1 MRSGASSRLVAPD
14 MLGEWW
20 LEAGGDAGTG
30 RNARDAGVIIG
41 AVTGVL
47 AAAVAMG
54 VGTLAA
60 AFVRPQ
66 AAPASVLG
74 GTVLARLPAG
84 LKAMV
89 VAHLGGHGETVL
101 LLGVIGVI
109 AIAVGCAA
117 RRNASIGVACLAA
130 AGLLTAF
137 AAITRPGSRVIDVIP
152 LAVGGAA
159 GIMALLCLARAAVPV
174 SSSWDAGGSRR
185 RPR

>member
-1 MRSGASSRLVAPD
+1 

-20 LEAGGDAGTG
+20 LEAGGDDGTG
-30 RNARDAGVIIG
+30 GNARDAGVIIG

-47 AAAVAMG
+47 AAAVAIG

-66 AAPASVLG
+66 AAPVSVLS

-89 VAHLGGHGETVL
+89 TAHLGGHGETVL

>member
-1 MRSGASSRLVAPD
+1 

-20 LEAGGDAGTG
+20 LEADGNAGTG
-30 RNARDAGVIIG
+30 GNARDGSVITA

-66 AAPASVLG
+66 AAPASVLS

-89 VAHLGGHGETVL
+89 AAHLGGHGGTVL
-101 LLGVIGVI
+101 LLGMIGVI

-137 AAITRPGSRVIDVIP
+137 AAITRPGSRLIDVIP

-159 GIMALLCLARAAVPV
+159 GIMALLCLTRAAVPV
-174 SSSWDAGGSRR
+174 SSSRDASRSRR